1 VLQNIHTSHSPVKT
15 QSGNPPESTD
25 EEWTRAK
32 DEQVRKLVREQEA
45 ESESQPSSPFDN
57 RTCPPSPDDQ
67 HRRQEAERRLSDPNT
82 SAAESSLGNSPTTQ
96 GSQLPPPMVS
106 STSDF
111 GSAVSV
117 SMSNPSIPSVIS
129 EASSVDPRDAFVQP
143 TEHEEKTDLM
153 SSDDTLNPRP
163 LYREEVPDEGY
174 TADNPDVALNSDEEE
189 GEDDDS
195 SDSDGGLVMS
205 RRRSATKAP
214 TDSAAKDRREA
225 ALSPRS
231 KKSSRSGSSNTMKK
245 VRSQDGENDHA
256 PAADAT

>member
-1 VLQNIHTSHSPVKT
+1 
-15 QSGNPPESTD
+15 
-25 EEWTRAK
+25 
-32 DEQVRKLVREQEA
+32 
-45 ESESQPSSPFDN
+45 
-57 RTCPPSPDDQ
+57 
-67 HRRQEAERRLSDPNT
+67 
-82 SAAESSLGNSPTTQ
+82 
-96 GSQLPPPMVS
+96 MVS

-153 SSDDTLNPRP
+153 SSDDTINPRP
-163 LYREEVPDEGY
+163 QYREEIPDEGY
-174 TADNPDVALNSDEEE
+174 TADDPDVALNSDEEE
-189 GEDDDS
+189 GEYDDS

-214 TDSAAKDRREA
+214 PDSAARDRREA
-225 ALSPRS
+225 ALSLRS

-245 VRSQDGENDHA
+245 VRSQDGENDHV
-256 PAADAT
+256 PVADAT